1 MLTINKSSVILS
13 LSEKDAIPPN
23 AAWESISPVLLDKWL
38 CLYPLH
44 ERHLKEVLYSNGK
57 INAIVEP
64 HDIEYSTIKVDYY
77 TASQIL
83 LMSSQLSYA
92 LAGASIKDEQFGRL
106 PSELYSTFIERLLAA
121 EIYYTN
127 FQIRFKRKVENF
139 APHKITIM
147 FKLVKNIRGL
157 LYVASFLDFANGS
170 AKAQISLIMPL
181 DSKG

>member
-1 MLTINKSSVILS
+1 MVTINTSSVILS
-13 LSEKDAIPPN
+13 LSEKDTIPPN
-23 AAWESISPVLLDKWL
+23 AAWESITPVLLDKWL

-44 ERHLKEVLYSNGK
+44 EQHLKEVLYSNGK
-57 INAIVEP
+57 ISAIVEP
-64 HDIEYSTIKVDYY
+64 HNIEYSTIKVDYY

-83 LMSSQLSYA
+83 LIASQLSYV
-92 LAGASIKDEQFGRL
+92 LAGAGIKDEQFAGL

-127 FQIRFKRKVENF
+127 FYMRFKRKVKNS
-139 APHKITIM
+139 APQQITIM
-147 FKLVKNIRGL
+147 FKLVKNIGGL

-170 AKAQISLIMPL
+170 AKAQISLVMPL